1 MKTPGKIKNNKET
14 ITDIVMFVLL
24 VLAVWILIVIL

>member
-1 MKTPGKIKNNKET
+1 MKMPGKIKNKKET
-14 ITDIVMFVLL
+14 ITDIVMLVLL